1 MDFETM
7 YKGMPYSPSASLTSN
22 ITASATTINV
32 SNTSVFPEA
41 PNIATIGDD
50 ENAETIRY
58 TGKTST
64 ALTGCKR
71 GVEGMAKAWNLGVSI
86 ARNYT
91 SKDHDIFVNNINYL
105 KSEVSRK
112 VENPEF
118 PDDSIFIGH
127 YSSNT
132 GYKNTGKNIAI
143 GYDALCEK
151 LGEYN
156 IAIGWSSLTGI
167 NNYLSNNIIAI
178 GQEAGKNIEY
188 GEDNVIIGSKALG
201 EGYYLSD
208 PISHMYFKNI
218 VIGSKSFSRSARA
231 ENNIVIGTE
240 AFKYNHDV
248 YKNIVIGNNALSR
261 NSFAMNN
268 TVIGHNTDIT
278 GDDQV
283 QIGSSDQ
290 TVYGS
295 SAYNVRSDERDKADI
310 QPLLYDAYQFIK
322 QLKPCNF
329 RWDKREDYKTS
340 ELISIEEYEKIK
352 DNKGSHTYFEVVKL
366 TNKEFELLETED
378 KKIDFLLTI
387 NKDHKPKFKFVE
399 DEDAYIAYL
408 HNYRAERD
416 GSKKRRR
423 FHNGFIAQE
432 VKAIT
437 DKMGFD
443 FAGLQDHKKNGGD
456 DVYTLGYEQFIAPIV
471 SSIQALMEKTER
483 LEKENEELKTKLSK
497 MSNL

>member
-7 YKGMPYSPSASLTSN
+7 YKGIPYSPSASLTSN
-22 ITASATTINV
+22 ITASATTINI

-50 ENAETIRY
+50 ENAETITY
-58 TGKTST
+58 TGKTTT

-71 GVEGMAKAWNLGVSI
+71 GVEGIAKAWNLGIPI

-91 SKDHDIFVNNINYL
+91 SKDHDIFINNINYL
-105 KSEVSRK
+105 ELGK
-112 VENPEF
+112 VRCPSDPNEG
-118 PDDSIFIGH
+118 I
-127 YSSNT
+127 Y
-132 GYKNTGKNIAI
+132 I
-143 GYDALCEK
+143 GYDPDSSGLNYSWGSQSIGVGYKALQNQA
-151 LGEYN
+151 GTSN
-156 IAIGWSSLTGI
+156 IAIGWSSLEK
-167 NNYLSNNIIAI
+167 SNMDSSNIIAI

-201 EGYYLSD
+201 EGYYLSE
-208 PISHMYFKNI
+208 PISHVYAKNI
-218 VIGSKSFSRSARA
+218 VIGSKSFSLSARA
-231 ENNIVIGTE
+231 EQNIVIGVE
-240 AFKYNHDV
+240 ALKYNYEG

-261 NSFAMNN
+261 NSFSMNN

-295 SAYNVRSDERDKADI
+295 SVYNVRSDERDKADI
-310 QPLLYDAYQFIK
+310 QPLLYDAYEFIK

-329 RWDKREDYKTS
+329 RWDKREDYETS
-340 ELISIEEYEKIK
+340 ELISIEEYEEIK
-352 DNKGSHTYFEVVKL
+352 DNKDSHKYFEVVKL
-366 TNKEFELLETED
+366 TDKEFKLLETED

-387 NKDHKPKFKFVE
+387 NKNHKPKFKFVE

-408 HNYRAERD
+408 HNYRAKRD

-471 SSIQALMEKTER
+471 SSIQTLMEKTER
-483 LEKENEELKTKLSK
+483 LEKENEELKIKLSK
-497 MSNL
+497 ISNL